1 MIGIHTR
8 GLGHF
13 KRSVPLN
20 TPLHF
25 FLGRID
31 NIVEGEVLKVKTS
44 KGEFLMLFNN
54 RRNYNEGYK
63 SDIRRGLAK
72 DSETSKIISNLENK
86 YGGVLIFHT
95 FDRSEQGVWQNYL
108 PALLMPGKFN
118 EEYSSFC
125 ESNKKLFSPIF
136 NNYTSSDSPI
146 ARKFYALCNGSPNM
160 FVWALNNF
168 YKSVPHNL
176 ITDMLY
182 WFENYNQFSGKLK
195 KGSITSYNGIPAILK
210 LQEELVALRQEKRIS
225 NVFNMFNTQQ
235 KKVLKSATLNKQ
247 EREMLSHFETLSKE
261 KQINF
266 IRKVSTLE
274 TKEEIFHQMALLT
287 KVHFEWNR
295 DSFLEFITNIENLS
309 FDIVFDNNNI
319 VILSVKDYDTIKYVT
334 RTTNWCISKNKRYWD
349 DYTSRDMHS
358 KRKQYVLFDFN
369 QKEDSELSI
378 VGFTTRN
385 DKEIIFAH
393 SFTNINLMNNSREDY
408 RPLVSF
414 RKANCDGIINVLNGL
429 SVPLENFMKC
439 PEPPYTWERESIVKI
454 LSNIDES
461 KYSIIKDEDGI
472 FAFTIR
478 SANDILN
485 IIGYEQYTNMMRHG
499 EYSPLENKHLF
510 IFNFNKK
517 SDDRILWTFVANNYD
532 SIERTEGVFDA
543 NGNRYKK
550 SLNWVLYSNQLPF
563 DVFAKPIDNFL
574 LLQEAINDFDLDML
588 SMLLAKSEVKQ
599 MLNEKK
605 NILANEIYDVL
616 MTSLFRNYSFDVL
629 RLFYENGFKLSNLIS
644 CDSVD
649 NILRMAMD
657 IMIPRCAKTM
667 KSIPT
672 EKDYEELMNYQF
684 NENKSLAY
692 GMFYI
697 IDMIWKNEKNPNI
710 LKKWY
715 KKIHMCPKHLVNYYL
730 DEFTPFINQIVVK
743 EKIDYLV
750 SVIIDCER
758 FDIVENNQIND
769 GFIKT
774 LCNKLS
780 DENPWK
786 QKFVSKEKVTV
797 NS

>member
-1 MIGIHTR
+1 
-8 GLGHF
+8 
-13 KRSVPLN
+13 
-20 TPLHF
+20 
-25 FLGRID
+25 
-31 NIVEGEVLKVKTS
+31 
-44 KGEFLMLFNN
+44 
-54 RRNYNEGYK
+54 
-63 SDIRRGLAK
+63 
-72 DSETSKIISNLENK
+72 
-86 YGGVLIFHT
+86 
-95 FDRSEQGVWQNYL
+95 
-108 PALLMPGKFN
+108 
-118 EEYSSFC
+118 
-125 ESNKKLFSPIF
+125 
-136 NNYTSSDSPI
+136 
-146 ARKFYALCNGSPNM
+146 
-160 FVWALNNF
+160 
-168 YKSVPHNL
+168 
-176 ITDMLY
+176 
-182 WFENYNQFSGKLK
+182 
-195 KGSITSYNGIPAILK
+195 
-210 LQEELVALRQEKRIS
+210 
-225 NVFNMFNTQQ
+225 
-235 KKVLKSATLNKQ
+235 
-247 EREMLSHFETLSKE
+247 
-261 KQINF
+261 
-266 IRKVSTLE
+266 
-274 TKEEIFHQMALLT
+274 
-287 KVHFEWNR
+287 
-295 DSFLEFITNIENLS
+295 
-309 FDIVFDNNNI
+309 
-319 VILSVKDYDTIKYVT
+319 
-334 RTTNWCISKNKRYWD
+334 
-349 DYTSRDMHS
+349 
-358 KRKQYVLFDFN
+358 
-369 QKEDSELSI
+369 
-378 VGFTTRN
+378 
-385 DKEIIFAH
+385 
-393 SFTNINLMNNSREDY
+393 
-408 RPLVSF
+408 
-414 RKANCDGIINVLNGL
+414 
-429 SVPLENFMKC
+429 
-439 PEPPYTWERESIVKI
+439 
-454 LSNIDES
+454 
-461 KYSIIKDEDGI
+461 
-472 FAFTIR
+472 
-478 SANDILN
+478 
-485 IIGYEQYTNMMRHG
+485 MMRHG

-532 SIERTEGVFDA
+532 GIERTEGIFDA
-543 NGNRYKK
+543 NGNCYKK

-588 SMLLAKSEVKQ
+588 SMLLSKSEVKQ

-605 NILANEIYDVL
+605 NILGNEIYDVL

-629 RLFYENGFKLSNLIS
+629 RLFYENGFKLSNLMS

-684 NENKSLAY
+684 NENKALAY

-769 GFIKT
+769 EFIKT